1 MVPGGKTAAPAGNDA
16 SVGTVSRLLP
26 RANLLDSRSTPTEW
40 KIERLFDQIALDE
53 THRRQ
58 ARRFENGVDSM
69 TCTCSLVVLGV
80 VATHLLPSEPLGM
93 GLFAIYGKARCAVQM
108 ELHHICLLYTSP
120 SPRD

>member
-1 MVPGGKTAAPAGNDA
+1 MAQGVGSPTMVPGGKTAAPAGNDA

-69 TCTCSLVVLGV
+69 TCTC
-80 VATHLLPSEPLGM
+80 
-93 GLFAIYGKARCAVQM
+93 
-108 ELHHICLLYTSP
+108 LLYTSP
-120 SPRD
+120 SPRDRTRSRMPSSA